1 MKLFVTAAILATAF
15 TAAPACAQQRGT
27 PAIENYGA
35 TAPTDGAAERPD
47 PTLRYR
53 VLFDVTRASADASK
67 PSPSLEKIARFLNL
81 LATDGVHPKPGD
93 VVAIVYGPA
102 TPVVATD
109 AVYATRT
116 KAPINPNLPLIARLQ
131 AAGVT
136 VAVCSQALH
145 GNDIATKDVAPGI
158 RVDVSA
164 ITTQATLQLRGWA
177 LIPD

>member
-1 MKLFVTAAILATAF
+1 MKKFVTAAILAIIF
-15 TAAPACAQQRGT
+15 TAAPAFAQHHGT
-27 PAIENYGA
+27 PPIEPYGA
-35 TAPTDGAAERPD
+35 TSPTDGAAERPD

-53 VLFDVTRASADASK
+53 VLVNVTNASADASR

-81 LATDGVHPKPGD
+81 LAADGVRPQAGD
-93 VVAIVYGPA
+93 VVAIVHGPA
-102 TPVVATD
+102 TWVVATD
-109 AVYATRT
+109 APYAART
-116 KAPINPNLPLIARLQ
+116 KAPNNPNLPLIAKLQ

-145 GNDIATKDVAPGI
+145 GNNIATKDVAPGI

-164 ITTQATLQLRGWA
+164 ITTLATLQLRGWA

>member
-15 TAAPACAQQRGT
+15 TTAPALAEQRGT

-53 VLFDVTRASADASK
+53 VLFNVTRASADASK

-81 LATDGVHPKPGD
+81 LAADGVHPQPGD

-102 TPVVATD
+102 TPVIATD
-109 AVYATRT
+109 TVYAARTR
-116 KAPINPNLPLIARLQ
+116 APGNPNLPLIAKLQ

-145 GNDIATKDVAPGI
+145 GNGIATGNVAPGV